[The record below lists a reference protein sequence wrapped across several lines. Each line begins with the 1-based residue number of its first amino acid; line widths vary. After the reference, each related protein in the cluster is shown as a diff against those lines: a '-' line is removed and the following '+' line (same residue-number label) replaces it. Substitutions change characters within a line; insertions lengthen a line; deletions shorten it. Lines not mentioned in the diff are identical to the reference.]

1 MTYSTTIHSTI
12 TTQPK
17 ATKVSPLE
25 AKASSK
31 TEILKGKKSKA
42 SKSVALTL
50 ILAALIGFNSTSA
63 FAGCKFGDQ
72 TIPVG
77 EYLSLPDEFLIA
89 EEVRH
94 LMEKG
99 YSAEKSADIVSRSD
113 GTHIILLCVNSYIK
127 SNKVDPNQPASM
139 IDVSIPV
146 LTPLG
151 YEIDWLLKMKRE
163 GNKPQ

>member
-31 TEILKGKKSKA
+31 TEILKGKKGKA

-50 ILAALIGFNSTSA
+50 ILSALIGFTSTNA

-72 TIPVG
+72 TIAVG
-77 EYLSLPDEFLIA
+77 GDISLPDEFLIA
-89 EEVRH
+89 EEVRN
-94 LMEKG
+94 LMSQG
-99 YSAEKSADIVSRSD
+99 YSAEESAGIASRSD
-113 GTHIILLCVNSYIK
+113 WLGIVLVCVNSYTK

-139 IDVSIPV
+139 IDVSTPV
-146 LTPLG
+146 LIPIGHQIEFVAAL
-151 YEIDWLLKMKRE
+151 KRE
-163 GNKPQ
+163 ASNMK